1 MTRAIVFDVSH
12 LAHRL
17 RYSSPSGIEKVD
29 FAYARHFA
37 LSPGKIVAGA
47 QYRPVRPRVVA
58 PDRVTALV
66 NAVQSKWAVDR
77 SIEDDAKFQQVRRW
91 LIGEPREHRSL
102 ADRDTSIKEFA
113 ANAVS
118 RMTRDVLGRLPTRD
132 VEIPEGAIY
141 LNVAQHA
148 LETAAY
154 FSWLSTRPDL
164 RRVFFVHD
172 ILPLQHPDF
181 WPADHLPLFRR
192 RIACVARHATAII
205 TTSRVVAA
213 ALREEMTRLGRPDL
227 PIFAS
232 PFPSP
237 LALSGR
243 AVEQD
248 GSLAGANY
256 FVAVNTLEP
265 RKNLLLLLDVWRKLA
280 SAGASAPK
288 LVLVGKRGWSFG
300 QVTRPIERSP
310 ALRSLVIEVAGL
322 SDEGLRSLLAAAN
335 GLLAP
340 SFAEGYGLPI
350 VEALTLG
357 APVVASDIPVFRE
370 TSQQRAIFC
379 APHDIE
385 GWLAAVRALSQ
396 RASPLSREA
405 REAAKAFAPPG
416 GPAYFEGVEAFLAS
430 L

>member
-12 LAHRL
+12 LAHRS

-29 FAYARHFA
+29 LAYARHFA

-47 QYRPVRPRVVA
+47 QYRLVRPRVVA
-58 PDRVTALV
+58 PDRVKALV
-66 NAVQSKWAVDR
+66 NSVQSKWAADR
-77 SIEDDAKFQQVRRW
+77 RIEDDAKFQHVRRW
-91 LIGEPREHRSL
+91 LVGETRALRSL

-118 RMTRDVLGRLPTRD
+118 RMKRDVLRRLPTRD
-132 VEIPEGAIY
+132 LEIPEGAIY

-148 LETAAY
+148 LETAVY

-172 ILPLQHPDF
+172 ILPLQHPEF

-192 RIACVARHATAII
+192 RIACVAQHATAII
-205 TTSRVVAA
+205 TTSKVVEA
-213 ALREEMTRLGRPDL
+213 ALRGEMARLGRPNL
-227 PIFAS
+227 SIFAS

-243 AVEQD
+243 PIGRDAA
-248 GSLAGANY
+248 LAGANY
-256 FVAVNTLEP
+256 FVAVNTIEP
-265 RKNLLLLLDVWRKLA
+265 RKNLPLLLDVWRKLA
-280 SAGASAPK
+280 PAGASAPK
-288 LVLVGKRGWSFG
+288 LVLVGKRGWRFE
-300 QVTRPIERSP
+300 QVTGLIARSA

-322 SDEGLRSLLAAAN
+322 SDEGLQALLAGAN
-335 GLLAP
+335 ALLAP

-370 TSQQRAIFC
+370 ASQQRAIFC
-379 APHDIE
+379 DPHDVE

-405 REAAKAFAPPG
+405 REAATAFARPG
-416 GPAYFEGVEAFLAS
+416 GQAYFAAVEAFLAS